1 MNPSEK
7 LTSLLIQAIKK
18 KIATKPNSR
27 FLLAISGG
35 TSPLSLFRLWT
46 GKYRNKI
53 DWNNIELFWV
63 DERCVPPEDSESNFG
78 TARKMLLE
86 NVPMPETHV
95 HRIKGEDEPFAEA
108 GRYGKLV
115 CDFWKDST
123 GFDMV
128 ILGIGS
134 DGHTSSIFPGQ
145 KHLLNTDR
153 IYEESVNPYSGQ
165 KRIALTA
172 KGILNSANLY
182 FFISGPEKEKI
193 MSVISDNYG
202 NPMYPAGYIM
212 KEASNPMIFWENTGV
227 EPFII
232 HGIINKM
239 HNVQIVSS

>member
-1 MNPSEK
+1 
-7 LTSLLIQAIKK
+7 
-18 KIATKPNSR
+18 
-27 FLLAISGG
+27 
-35 TSPLSLFRLWT
+35 
-46 GKYRNKI
+46 
-53 DWNNIELFWV
+53 
-63 DERCVPPEDSESNFG
+63 PEDSESNYG

-115 CDFWKDST
+115 CDFWKDSA

>member
-1 MNPSEK
+1 MNPSEN
-7 LTSLLIQAIKK
+7 LTNLLIQAIKK
-18 KIATKPNSR
+18 KIATKPDSR

-63 DERCVPPEDSESNFG
+63 DERCVPPDDSESNYG
-78 TARKMLLE
+78 TARKMLLDK
-86 NVPMPETHV
+86 VPIPETCI
-95 HRIKGEDEPFAEA
+95 HRIIGEEDPFAEA
-108 GRYGKLV
+108 GRYDKIIR
-115 CDFWKDST
+115 DFWKDSA
-123 GFDMV
+123 GFDLV

-145 KHLLNTDR
+145 KHLLSTDK

-172 KGILNSANLY
+172 KGILNSINL
-182 FFISGPEKEKI
+182 FFYISGPEKGEI
-193 MSVISDNYG
+193 LSGISENYG
-202 NPMYPAGYIM
+202 NPIYPAGYIM
-212 KEASNPMIFWENTGV
+212 KEASNPMIFWENAHS

-232 HGIINKM
+232 NEIINKM
-239 HNVQIVSS
+239 QNVQIISS

>member
-46 GKYRNKI
+46 GRYRNKI

-63 DERCVPPEDSESNFG
+63 DERCVPPEDSESNYG
-78 TARKMLLE
+78 IARKMLLD
-86 NVPMPETHV
+86 NVPIPETRV

-108 GRYGKLV
+108 GRYGKVVRDL
-115 CDFWKDST
+115 WKDSA
-123 GFDMV
+123 GFDLV
-128 ILGIGS
+128 ILGIGP

-145 KHLLNTDR
+145 IHLLNTDK

-182 FFISGPEKEKI
+182 FFISGQEKEKI
-193 MSVISDNYG
+193 ISAISDNYG